1 VATQPQCFCSCWLS
15 QATPGIDD
23 PQAKAQAQALLSE
36 GTRLYG
42 EGDVAGALEKFQ
54 AAYAAFPSPKLMFN
68 IGPSQ

>member
-1 VATQPQCFCSCWLS
+1 VAVTG
-15 QATPGIDD
+15 TPGIDD

-54 AAYAAFPSPKLMFN
+54 GGLCCIS
-68 IGPSQ
+68 